1 MIEAMAELEGNL
13 SIPGEKER
21 FLKVAERIRDHIGAD
36 PVAREDLREN
46 PVGTGVKKIAL
57 ARLGRSATQV
67 PKKKTPSEGDL
78 MLNSVP
84 GLDELMDPATRPL
97 HDPASVSGSRD
108 AGSGIDAVQW
118 GPCLV

>member
-1 MIEAMAELEGNL
+1 MAELEGNL
-13 SIPGEKER
+13 GIPGEKEG
-21 FLKVAERIRDHIGAD
+21 FLKVAETIRDHIGAD

-84 GLDELMDPATRPL
+84 GLDELMDPATRPFTTL
-97 HDPASVSGSRD
+97 PVFPVPETPDRE
-108 AGSGIDAVQW
+108 
-118 GPCLV
+118 

>member
-1 MIEAMAELEGNL
+1 MAELEGNL

-21 FLKVAERIRDHIGAD
+21 FLKVVETIRDHIGAD

-67 PKKKTPSEGDL
+67 PKKKTPSEGPNVKKL
-78 MLNSVP
+78 LP
-84 GLDELMDPATRPL
+84 GLDEFMDPAPPFTTLPVFPVPETPDRE
-97 HDPASVSGSRD
+97 
-108 AGSGIDAVQW
+108 
-118 GPCLV
+118 

>member
-1 MIEAMAELEGNL
+1 MAELEGNL

-21 FLKVAERIRDHIGAD
+21 FLKVAETIRDHIGAD

-67 PKKKTPSEGDL
+67 PKKRRPQRDL
-78 MLNSVP
+78 MLKNSVP
-84 GLDELMDPATRPL
+84 GLDEFMDPATRPFTTL
-97 HDPASVSGSRD
+97 PVFPVPETPDRE
-108 AGSGIDAVQW
+108 
-118 GPCLV
+118 